1 MGYSCRSLG
10 RWSQRHGVAQPFQPV
25 HEPPFHSLA
34 IPLIEVIATQVA
46 VARAVHQHV
55 VSNDQDGVGDGDG
68 RLCPTAA
75 SGHAGRDGTLLTHDS
90 RRKIDFQQS

>member
-1 MGYSCRSLG
+1 
-10 RWSQRHGVAQPFQPV
+10 
-25 HEPPFHSLA
+25 
-34 IPLIEVIATQVA
+34 VIG
-46 VARAVHQHV
+46 
-55 VSNDQDGVGDGDG
+55 NDQDGVGDGDG